1 MSNFALESTLTR
13 EYTRRTGRKAYEL
26 IQDWQGRQLW
36 YPTMRYATWL
46 EGRDIKKPGGKT

>member
-36 YPTMRYATWL
+36 YPTMRYAAWL
-46 EGRDIKKPGGKT
+46 EGRIKKPGRKA